1 MYFWL
6 STCTISYCRSWLSL
20 TEYMHMQFALV
31 QQSQLHLSTLKLT
44 LYCLGLLCSLNP
56 KPSQCTLLIIK
67 LCTIWSSPIP
77 AWIINYQC
85 KHSVLFRATSKIV
98 VLRQFW
104 QDMHWGK
111 RGEKRG
117 LGDAH
122 VTNRKLGHA
131 RECEQKSSCVKRCP
145 NAASPI
151 TAQLHIQLRTCRPE
165 EHAALKLVLSIYQ
178 WSELFLLFHLQST
191 LPVHLSYFF
200 ITSFSL
206 YSHLDFQI
214 FLKARGCIYFFVFFI
229 FHLSPAS
236 NPNVSL
242 LNTQHAHLKNCVL
255 ELSLGSLIKA
265 GV

>member
-6 STCTISYCRSWLSL
+6 STCTISYCRLWLSL

-151 TAQLHIQLRTCRPE
+151 TAQLHIHLRTCRPE

-178 WSELFLLFHLQST
+178 WSELF
-191 LPVHLSYFF
+191 
-200 ITSFSL
+200 FSL
-206 YSHLDFQI
+206 SSAVYTTCPSVLLLYH
-214 FLKARGCIYFFVFFI
+214 FI
-229 FHLSPAS
+229 F
-236 NPNVSL
+236 SL
-242 LNTQHAHLKNCVL
+242 FPPWLPDF
-255 ELSLGSLIKA
+255 S
-265 GV
+265 